1 MNINVYLDLSFD
13 KVGIRDSQ
21 KRLKEIIQEV
31 GIDPLEDF
39 QELEGDFELTEQIVS
54 QRVAKVIGY
63 WAVHKPDPITRV
75 PRPQDKMSTIT
86 NATREDVSL
95 EEFYLK
101 HVEDGVRTLKNDF
114 YFDVPEDYLPSTDDL
129 ELVLM
134 ELQEQLAQQAI
145 QREHD
150 HVNGETR
157 EVSTST
163 ILSSETSA
171 LNRRLQRNPEMEAV
185 MEVLEQTPLKNA
197 FPTQTVPTPHS
208 EPSVKVIPEQPTSTV
223 ELVVEPPSTHQHEIV
238 ATHQQEIEIPSTPPR
253 TEMQSNVIS
262 ISAEQT
268 WQMIF
273 GLMGFASDYIQSKML
288 PRWKN
293 SPEAFE
299 KDRRF
304 LYGVYLQAIRNAT
317 GTQYVAGNFL
327 FSDQR
332 LTVDQLWQYYFSDLA
347 QNVGPL
353 LTAAQLDAD
362 ANAPWWKRLRKWIV
376 QRSKQISPVWILAL
390 GIAMVF
396 DGLTTYVSLDQT
408 PMEGFMV
415 LVFTALITALFQI
428 ADVLVINYRQREF
441 EAEALVAKFKAQ
453 YERLSKTLAELST
466 MSESYVQLSME
477 RSQVHADWKAAE
489 DNRRMAKR
497 GRYWSARIA
506 DINIVV
512 TAYGFAFMFLNASEP
527 VLALVA
533 QLDVIINQRWNELN
547 LWVFIMIG
555 LAVTVSFVIN
565 TAQRTE
571 MLGWAMRRLK
581 NEA

>member
-1 MNINVYLDLSFD
+1 MNVDTRYLELSFE
-13 KVGIRDSQ
+13 KVGLRDSQ

-31 GIDPLEDF
+31 GIDPLDNF
-39 QELEGDFELTEQIVS
+39 QDELMEQFELTERIVS

-63 WAVHKPDPITRV
+63 WAIHKPDPITSA
-75 PRPQDKMSTIT
+75 PNLTDKMSSLT
-86 NATREDVSL
+86 NATREDVQL
-95 EEFYLK
+95 QQFYSK
-101 HVEDGVRTLKNDF
+101 QVEDGVRKLKNDL
-114 YFDVPEDYLPSTDDL
+114 YFDIPEDYVPSTDEL
-129 ELVLM
+129 ELVLL
-134 ELQEQLAQQAI
+134 ELQEQFTLSHASTASPKPALDEEVGRQAVPSVASP
-145 QREHD
+145 EA
-150 HVNGETR
+150 
-157 EVSTST
+157 ST
-163 ILSSETSA
+163 

-185 MEVLEQTPLKNA
+185 IEIVEQTPAKKNTPNP
-197 FPTQTVPTPHS
+197 FQQPTRTATVEPTPM
-208 EPSVKVIPEQPTSTV
+208 IAQPIM
-223 ELVVEPPSTHQHEIV
+223 EHPPTNTPHEIV
-238 ATHQQEIEIPSTPPR
+238 VKQQQEIEIPSSAPR
-253 TEMQSNVIS
+253 TEIQSNVIN

-268 WQMIF
+268 WQMVF
-273 GLMGFASDYIQSKML
+273 GLMGFASDYIQNKML
-288 PRWKN
+288 PRWKD
-293 SPEAFE
+293 STDTFE

-317 GTQYVAGNFL
+317 GNQYVAGNFL

-332 LTVDQLWQYYFSDLA
+332 MTVDQLWQYYFSDLA

-353 LTAAQLDAD
+353 LTAAQLDED
-362 ANAPWWKRLRKWIV
+362 ANAPWWRRFRKWV
-376 QRSKQISPVWILAL
+376 MERSKQISPVWMLAL

-453 YERLSKTLAELST
+453 YERLSKTITELST
-466 MSESYVQLSME
+466 ISESYVQLSME
-477 RSQVHADWKAAE
+477 RSQIHADWKAAE
-489 DNRRMAKR
+489 DNRRMARR

-506 DINIVV
+506 DINILV

-533 QLDVIINQRWNELN
+533 QLDAIINQRWNELN

-571 MLGWAMRRLK
+571 MLGWSMRRLK

>member
-1 MNINVYLDLSFD
+1 MNIDMYLEISFD
-13 KVGIRDSQ
+13 NVGLRDSQ
-21 KRLKEIIQEV
+21 KRLKEIIKEV
-31 GIDPLEDF
+31 AIDPIEDF
-39 QELEGDFELTEQIVS
+39 QELEGNFESAEQIVS

-63 WAVHKPDPITRV
+63 WAINKPDPIVTP
-75 PRPQDKMSTIT
+75 PRLNDKMSRIT
-86 NATREDVSL
+86 NATREDISL
-95 EEFYLK
+95 EDFYTRQ
-101 HVEDGVRTLKNDF
+101 VEDGVRNLKNIF
-114 YFDVPEDYLPSTDDL
+114 YFDVPEDYAPSPDDL
-129 ELVLM
+129 ELVLL
-134 ELQEQLAQQAI
+134 ELEEQLNAPKESNRVEEQKASDPFPQ
-145 QREHD
+145 
-150 HVNGETR
+150 ETA
-157 EVSTST
+157 S
-163 ILSSETSA
+163 

-185 MEVLEQTPLKNA
+185 VEVFGQTQAEKVVSAPIAPAPRIQPVEEATPRQPAHTVQPLVERA
-197 FPTQTVPTPHS
+197 PA
-208 EPSVKVIPEQPTSTV
+208 QPR
-223 ELVVEPPSTHQHEIV
+223 EIV
-238 ATHQQEIEIPSTPPR
+238 VTHQQEIEIPSTPPR
-253 TEMQSNVIS
+253 TEMQSNVIN

-273 GLMGFASDYIQSKML
+273 GLMGFGSDYIQNKML
-288 PRWKN
+288 PRWKD
-293 SPEAFE
+293 SPDTFD

-317 GTQYVAGNFL
+317 GNQYAAGNFL
-327 FSDQR
+327 FSDQQV
-332 LTVDQLWQYYFSDLA
+332 TVDQLWQHYFTDLA

-362 ANAPWWKRLRKWIV
+362 VNDPWWKRIRKWITE
-376 QRSKQISPVWILAL
+376 RSKQISPVWILAL
-390 GIAMVF
+390 GIAMIF

-453 YERLSKTLAELST
+453 YERLSKTITELST
-466 MSESYVQLSME
+466 ISESYVQLSME
-477 RSQVHADWKAAE
+477 RSQTHADWKAAE

-571 MLGWAMRRLK
+571 MLSSSMRRLK